1 MGVNPVFTAKTPIIQ
16 LKNLSKTYTSSTG
29 DVKAL
34 SDISLDIFAGEVF
47 GIIGT
52 SGAGKST
59 LVRTINLLERPT
71 EGAVLVDGQDLSALP
86 EWQLHQ
92 ARQQIGM
99 IFQQFNL
106 LMQRTALGNVLFPLE
121 IAGMPKAEAK
131 TRAAELLKLV
141 GLEDK
146 AAAYPSQLSGGQK
159 QRVAIARALAT
170 NPKVLLCDEA
180 TSALDPTTTRSIL
193 ALLRDINRRLGITI
207 VIITHEM
214 AVIEEICHR
223 VAIIDQSRIAE
234 VGRVEDIFSN
244 PTTDAARRL
253 VYPDGKQISS
263 IVGERCCRIV
273 FDGSS
278 SYHPVIASMILE
290 CKATVNIMYAD
301 MKDIDGKAFGQLILQ
316 LPEDRAL
323 ADKCIGYLRSY
334 GLSVEEVS
342 GDVV

>member
-1 MGVNPVFTAKTPIIQ
+1 MALTEQSNGQKPIIQ
-16 LKNLSKTYTSSTG
+16 MVNLSKTFTGKNG
-29 DVKAL
+29 DVQAL
-34 SDISLDIFAGEVF
+34 TDISLEIMPGEIF
-47 GIIGT
+47 GIIGS

-59 LVRTINLLERPT
+59 LVRTINLLEKPT
-71 EGAVLVDGQDLSALP
+71 KGTVLVDGKDLLSLS
-86 EWQLHQ
+86 EKELRL

-131 TRAAELLKLV
+131 ARAKELLSLV
-141 GLEDK
+141 GLEAK
-146 AAAYPSQLSGGQK
+146 AKAYPSQLSGGQK

-193 ALLRDINRRLGITI
+193 ALLRDINKRLGITI

-214 AVIEEICHR
+214 SVIEEICHR

-234 VGRVEDIFSN
+234 VGRVEEIFSN
-244 PTTDAARRL
+244 PSTDAARRL
-253 VYPDGKQISS
+253 VYPDGRQIDNFIGS
-263 IVGERCCRIV
+263 RCYRIV

-278 SYHPVIASMILE
+278 SYDPVIAGMILE

-316 LPEDRAL
+316 LPEDEAITNR
-323 ADKCIGYLRSY
+323 CIAYLRAY

-342 GDVV
+342 SDVV